1 MRKRISIVNV
11 LRERERCAVI
21 AEYEAMQ
28 SEIFFALNFMTDTLA
43 EMLDNVYRDYLVE
56 RAETMLSIREGIKSE
71 QETRDRTALGRA
83 GDLLKKYGASTMAE
97 SARIPIN
104 IQNGTSS
111 ISQGTTLYPR
121 LSLAP
126 DQRFA
131 SKGAY
136 IVRFANENGNRLL
149 AESTWIIP

>member
-1 MRKRISIVNV
+1 M
-11 LRERERCAVI
+11 
-21 AEYEAMQ
+21 
-28 SEIFFALNFMTDTLA
+28 
-43 EMLDNVYRDYLVE
+43 
-56 RAETMLSIREGIKSE
+56 
-71 QETRDRTALGRA
+71 ALGRA

-97 SARIPIN
+97 SARIQIN
-104 IQNGTSS
+104 GHHGTSGMS
-111 ISQGTTLYPR
+111 HGTTLYPH

-136 IVRFANENGNRLL
+136 IVRFANQSGNQLL